1 MPMEQHS
8 TKTKRIVKNSLMLY
22 VRLFVHI
29 IVGLYASRITLE
41 ALGVDDFGIY
51 NLVGGI
57 IVVMNFISNAMA
69 LSINRFLSFS
79 IGRNDNG
86 KASEV
91 FSMAMNIHIILCVLV
106 LLIGESVG
114 LWFINT
120 QLVIPEDRMFAANI
134 VFQASLVS
142 FSLQV
147 FSVPYNSDIIAHEH
161 IGYLSLTSIIQTL
174 AKLFAALSLYLHCF
188 DDADKLVL
196 YTLFMVVPF
205 VAYFLMNVVYCKRKF
220 KEATYRKSWS
230 WPLFKE
236 MASFAG
242 FSTFGNMATALVNLG
257 QSILLNIF
265 YGPALNTV
273 RGLSLQVNA
282 AIQSF
287 AGGIYTAVNPQIIKS
302 YAQGDMKYFNQ
313 LVCQSTKIAYFML
326 FTLSLPLVLEINPV
340 LSLWLKDVP
349 EYTPTFVRLI
359 LINSLFYNFVTPSWM
374 AIQATGKVAVIHLTT
389 GCINLCNLLVTYV
402 LWKTCKT
409 EPYVIVVVN
418 IAVSA
423 MMQVA
428 TIFIQHRQIPLRIK
442 PYAKNVILPVCAFTI
457 IASIF
462 PIAVYVNM
470 EEGVLRFI
478 LVCFLSLICS
488 ATTFFVVCVDK
499 ELKAFI
505 LKYVKSKVHRFAN
518 KQHS

>member
-147 FSVPYNSDIIAHEH
+147 FSVPYNSVL
-161 IGYLSLTSIIQTL
+161 LSCMPHT
-174 AKLFAALSLYLHCF
+174 C
-188 DDADKLVL
+188 
-196 YTLFMVVPF
+196 
-205 VAYFLMNVVYCKRKF
+205 
-220 KEATYRKSWS
+220 RKSH
-230 WPLFKE
+230 LYGK
-236 MASFAG
+236 
-242 FSTFGNMATALVNLG
+242 NLM
-257 QSILLNIF
+257 
-265 YGPALNTV
+265 
-273 RGLSLQVNA
+273 R
-282 AIQSF
+282 
-287 AGGIYTAVNPQIIKS
+287 
-302 YAQGDMKYFNQ
+302 
-313 LVCQSTKIAYFML
+313 
-326 FTLSLPLVLEINPV
+326 
-340 LSLWLKDVP
+340 
-349 EYTPTFVRLI
+349 
-359 LINSLFYNFVTPSWM
+359 
-374 AIQATGKVAVIHLTT
+374 
-389 GCINLCNLLVTYV
+389 
-402 LWKTCKT
+402 
-409 EPYVIVVVN
+409 
-418 IAVSA
+418 
-423 MMQVA
+423 
-428 TIFIQHRQIPLRIK
+428 
-442 PYAKNVILPVCAFTI
+442 
-457 IASIF
+457 
-462 PIAVYVNM
+462 
-470 EEGVLRFI
+470 
-478 LVCFLSLICS
+478 
-488 ATTFFVVCVDK
+488 
-499 ELKAFI
+499 
-505 LKYVKSKVHRFAN
+505 
-518 KQHS
+518 